1 MRSWVRAPGGPS
13 ILESSSRDAEDS
25 SIHESFSNDL
35 PLCTHLRVSILTKNF
50 AHVKAT
56 HFLFTLTL
64 RREKSKQIAILKKKA
79 RLNYRYRS

>member
-35 PLCTHLRVSILTKNF
+35 LLCTHLRVSILRKNF

-64 RREKSKQIAILKKKA
+64 RREKSKQIAILKKSQIK
-79 RLNYRYRS
+79 LSL